1 MLMLGRK
8 PVSPLCMPYAGI
20 EKATN
25 CVLEIPH
32 TFTIEQS
39 GNTFTLK
46 SGSTVALVN
55 RNTYTTTTTTQDF
68 SATVNN
74 DGLHFLVYS
83 GWNFV
88 SWMTPISLGSGTSLP
103 ADNSQYNYFFLINN
117 NTGSY
122 YLWKPETSTWEGWGG
137 NGSYPL
143 AVVEVKNGVAS
154 FAKDSNGNDMI
165 FNGAGFIGHHA
176 FVYPNVKVLIPD
188 GLNTD
193 GSLKSIEYTLNSL
206 NIEEITSDYPNIFIK
221 DFGSSNTLRVR
232 GYHIVNT
239 YDEINIQSFHHYY
252 VKSENKMYRAM
263 SSTTLSE
270 YGSVNIVN
278 IGFNGTTVTDFA
290 IQQPLTKYRWVVK
303 LIP

>member
-8 PVSPLCMPYAGI
+8 PVSPLCMPYAGF

-25 CVLEIPH
+25 CVFEIPQNIKLEIRGSNVIVKAGSIGVRPGSTYQTY
-32 TFTIEQS
+32 TFTSDYSFDYSSTPDGTYVFMVRVFS
-39 GNTFTLK
+39 GGPGNIGLSINFTV
-46 SGSTVALVN
+46 SGATDSLAGT
-55 RNTYTTTTTTQDF
+55 TYHTWFDTTNLQIKRYGSDP
-68 SATVNN
+68 NN
-74 DGLHFLVYS
+74 PDTASMYPFA
-83 GWNFV
+83 
-88 SWMTPISLGSGTSLP
+88 I
-103 ADNSQYNYFFLINN
+103 IN
-117 NTGSY
+117 
-122 YLWKPETSTWEGWGG
+122 
-137 NGSYPL
+137 
-143 AVVEVKNGVAS
+143 VENGVPS

-176 FVYPNVKVLIPD
+176 FVYPGVKVLIAD
-188 GLNTD
+188 GFNAD

-206 NIEEITSDYPNIFIK
+206 NIEEMATVYPNIFIRN
-221 DFGSSNTLRVR
+221 FGSSNTLNVR

-278 IGFNGTTVTDFA
+278 VEFNGTTFTDFA